1 MIPIYA
7 ADRAEAQTSNLTK
20 VKVISDD
27 GTVVSAARKKTE
39 EEDAAVDGVSLN
51 ISDEGKKK
59 LGEQEAL
66 LETLQMQLENTKEQV
81 KAQEEAWDSMGKCL
95 AIAIRIVKGDN
106 VPTQDIEYLKEKNPD
121 LFMQS
126 MSLRMPK
133 KDPED
138 CDSVLGEEEDE
149 EASGEDG
156 AKAVLTGESSA
167 ADGESSFTDASVEK
181 PPVGA

>member
-81 KAQEEAWDSMGKCL
+81 KAQEEAWDS
-95 AIAIRIVKGDN
+95 N

-138 CDSVLGEEEDE
+138 CDSVLDEEEDE